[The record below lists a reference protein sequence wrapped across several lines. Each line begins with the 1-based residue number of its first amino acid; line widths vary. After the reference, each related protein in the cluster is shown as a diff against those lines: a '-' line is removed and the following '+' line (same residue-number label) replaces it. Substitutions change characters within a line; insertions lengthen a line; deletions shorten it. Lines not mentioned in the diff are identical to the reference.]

1 MLLVGCGLCVGR
13 DFSRPFFDMVEA
25 LPYGLTEMSGGVGVG
40 LGTVAL
46 SWEEGLLQALAVDSQ
61 GPWDFVG
68 FRVSDLRFDIAHRSG

>member
-40 LGTVAL
+40 LGGAFL
-46 SWEEGLLQALAVDSQ
+46 GR
-61 GPWDFVG
+61 GPAGTGCG
-68 FRVSDLRFDIAHRSG
+68 FLGVQ